1 MHFGLTLPN
10 RGVLFGATTTDL
22 MLDQAEAADRT
33 GLFGS
38 IWVGDSLLGKPRLE
52 SVALLSAIAG
62 RTRSVR
68 LGPAC
73 MASFV
78 LRDPVLLAYQ
88 WASLDQLAHGRT
100 VLIACTGIIEQAG
113 GKVEAELYGVE
124 NRDRVRRLI
133 EWIEILKLLWTQ
145 ENVSYEGEQYRFTNI
160 TVEPR
165 PAAQPRPP
173 IWIANNSKRERD
185 VIRRTHRRVVDHA
198 DGWQTSLSD
207 LDDLR
212 WRLADIREQ
221 AEEAGRD
228 PATIETNLY
237 HNINIAS
244 DRPAALEE
252 AKRFIDTYYTT
263 DVAPDRLATWTA
275 AGTPDECVEHLR
287 AIEEL
292 GFDEVTVRIA
302 SWDQVGQ
309 FQRLVGEVLPLY
321 RERYGAPAP
330 VRGVALA

>member
-1 MHFGLTLPN
+1 MQFGLTLPN

-22 MLDQAEAADRT
+22 MLDQAEAADRS
-33 GLFGS
+33 GRFQS
-38 IWVGDSLLGKPRLE
+38 VWVGDSLLGKPRLE
-52 SVALLSAIAG
+52 SVALLAAIAG
-62 RTRSVR
+62 RTRVVR

-113 GKVEAELYGVE
+113 GMVEARVYRVE
-124 NRDRVRRLI
+124 NKDRVRRLI
-133 EWIEILKLLWTQ
+133 EWIEILKALWTQ
-145 ENVSYEGEQYRFTNI
+145 EDVSYAGEQYQFEHI

-165 PAAQPRPP
+165 PAAKPRPP
-173 IWIANNSKRERD
+173 IWIANNAKGDPEL
-185 VIRRTHRRVVDHA
+185 IRRTHRRVVDHA

-207 LDDLR
+207 LEDLR
-212 WRLADIREQ
+212 WRLADIRSQ

-237 HNINIAS
+237 HNINIAPT
-244 DRPAALEE
+244 REAALEE
-252 AKRFIDTYYTT
+252 SKRFIDTYYTT
-263 DVAPDRLATWTA
+263 DVGAERLATWTA
-275 AGTPDECVEHLR
+275 AGTPEDCVEHLH

-309 FQRLVGEVLPLY
+309 FERLVNEVLPLY
-321 RERYGAPAP
+321 RERYG
-330 VRGVALA
+330 

>member
-1 MHFGLTLPN
+1 MHIGLTLPN

-22 MLDQAEAADRT
+22 MLDQSDAADRS
-33 GLFGS
+33 GLFRS

-52 SVALLSAIAG
+52 AVALLAAIAG

-68 LGPAC
+68 IGPAC

-88 WASLDQLAHGRT
+88 WASLDQIAHGRT

-113 GKVEAELYGVE
+113 GKVEAQLYGVE
-124 NRDRVRRLI
+124 NRDRVRRLV

-145 ENVSYEGEQYRFTNI
+145 ENVSYEGEQYRFSNI

-165 PAAQPRPP
+165 PAADPRPP
-173 IWIANNSKRERD
+173 IWIANNAKADRD
-185 VIRRTHRRVVDHA
+185 LIRRTHKRVVDHA

-207 LDDLR
+207 LEDLR
-212 WRLADIREQ
+212 WRLDDIRAQ
-221 AEEAGRD
+221 ASDAGRD
-228 PATIETNLY
+228 PASIETNLY
-237 HNINIAS
+237 HNINIAPT
-244 DRPAALEE
+244 REAALDE

-263 DVAPDRLATWTA
+263 DVAAERLASWTA
-275 AGTPDECVEHLR
+275 AGTPEDCVEHLH
-287 AIEEL
+287 AIEQL

-309 FQRLVGEVLPLY
+309 FRRLVDEVLPLY
-321 RERYGAPAP
+321 RERYG
-330 VRGVALA
+330 

>member
-1 MHFGLTLPN
+1 MHIGLTLPN

-22 MLDQAEAADRT
+22 MLDQAQAADAS
-33 GLFGS
+33 GLFRS

-52 SVALLSAIAG
+52 SIALLSAIAG

-113 GKVEAELYGVE
+113 GRVEAAVYGVD

-133 EWIEILKLLWTQ
+133 EWIAILKLLWTS
-145 ENVSYEGEQYRFTNI
+145 ENATYQGEYYRFENI
-160 TVEPR
+160 SVEPR
-165 PAAQPRPP
+165 PAAQPYPP
-173 IWIANNSKRERD
+173 IWIANNAKGD
-185 VIRRTHRRVVDHA
+185 VELIRRTHRRVVDHA

-207 LDDLR
+207 LEDLR
-212 WRLADIREQ
+212 WRLNDIREQ
-221 AEEAGRD
+221 AEAAGRD
-228 PATIETNLY
+228 PRTIETNAY
-237 HNINIAS
+237 HNININDSQA
-244 DRPAALEE
+244 DALAE

-263 DVAPDRLATWTA
+263 DVAAERLRTWTA
-275 AGTPDECVEHLR
+275 AGTPEECVEHLH
-287 AIEEL
+287 ELELL
-292 GFDEVTVRIA
+292 GFDETTVRIA
-302 SWDQVGQ
+302 SWDQAGQ
-309 FQRLVGEVLPLY
+309 FDRLVNEVLPLY
-321 RERYGAPAP
+321 RERYGPAT
-330 VRGVALA
+330 VEVVTAR

>member
-10 RGVLFGATTTDL
+10 RGILFGVTTTDL
-22 MLDQAEAADRT
+22 MLDQSQAADAS
-33 GLFGS
+33 GLFQS

-52 SVALLSAIAG
+52 SITLLSAMAG
-62 RTRSVR
+62 RTKSVR

-88 WASLDQLAHGRT
+88 WASLDQIAHGRT

-113 GKVEAELYGVE
+113 GQVEAALYGVA
-124 NRDRVRRLI
+124 NKDRVERLI

-145 ENVSYEGEQYRFTNI
+145 ERASFEGQHYRFSNI
-160 TVEPR
+160 SVEPR
-165 PAAQPRPP
+165 PAAEPRPP
-173 IWIANNSKRERD
+173 IWIANNAKGNVEL
-185 VIRRTHRRVVDHA
+185 IRRTHRRVVDHA

-207 LDDLR
+207 LEDLR
-212 WRLADIREQ
+212 WRLNDIREQ
-221 AEEAGRD
+221 AVEAGRV

-237 HNINIAS
+237 HNINVQD
-244 DRPAALEE
+244 DRDAALTE

-263 DVAPDRLATWTA
+263 DVAAARLDTWTA
-275 AGTPDECVEHLR
+275 TGTPEQCVEHLH

-309 FQRLVGEVLPLY
+309 FGRLVNEVIPLY
-321 RERYGAPAP
+321 RERYGPAT
-330 VRGVALA
+330 VGVAS

>member
-1 MHFGLTLPN
+1 MQFGLTLPN

-22 MLDQAEAADRT
+22 MLDQAQAADASGR
-33 GLFGS
+33 FRS
-38 IWVGDSLLGKPRLE
+38 VWVGDSLLGKPRLE
-52 SVALLSAIAG
+52 LVALLAAIAG
-62 RTRSVR
+62 RTKTVR

-88 WASLDQLAHGRT
+88 WASLDQIAHGRT

-113 GKVEAELYGVE
+113 GKVEARVYGVE

-145 ENVSYEGEQYRFTNI
+145 EDASYNGEQYSFEHI
-160 TVEPR
+160 SVEPR
-165 PAAQPRPP
+165 PAAQPHPP
-173 IWIANNSKRERD
+173 IWIANNAKGDPEL
-185 VIRRTHRRVVDHA
+185 IRRTHRRVVDHA

-212 WRLADIREQ
+212 WRLADLRSQ

-228 PATIETNLY
+228 PASIETNLY
-237 HNINIAS
+237 HNINIAPT
-244 DRPAALEE
+244 RVAALEE
-252 AKRFIDTYYTT
+252 SKRFIDTYYTT
-263 DVAPDRLATWTA
+263 DVAAERLASWTA
-275 AGTPDECVEHLR
+275 AGTPEECVEHLH
-287 AIEEL
+287 AIEGL

-302 SWDQVGQ
+302 SWDQEGQ
-309 FQRLVGEVLPLY
+309 FKRLVEEVLPLY
-321 RERYGAPAP
+321 RERYG
-330 VRGVALA
+330 